1 MIVKLAIRNILHK
14 PLNFL
19 LGWLLLTV
27 SVGIISLLL
36 LVQDQIERQF
46 SNNIDG
52 IDMVL
57 GAKGS
62 PLQLILSAV
71 YHLDA
76 PTGNIKYADAEKW
89 MHHPFVEKAIPLAYG
104 DSYRG
109 YPVVGTTPDY
119 LDKYK
124 AVLQQGKLYDKDY
137 EVVVGD
143 GLAKLLSLKVGDQF
157 FGTHGDKE
165 GGEQH
170 KEHAYHVTGILKP
183 SEFITDKLII
193 GNIESVWKMH
203 EGHHHDGDAADEEE
217 EDEKDTAAHHTKNTN
232 DGAKIMGVKETTAHH
247 EAAGKEL
254 TAVLLKFRNPMAQI
268 QFPRMINTN
277 TNMMAAVPA
286 IEINRLF
293 SLLGVGIDTLQKM
306 GWGIMALS
314 ALSVFITLFNALKD
328 RKYELALMRT
338 MGGRRL
344 GLVTLVLVEALM
356 LCISGFVFGIVL
368 SRLALWFFSR
378 ATESNYHFS
387 LHEFGFVWQ
396 RDGYLLF
403 FTLLI
408 GGVAALIPAIK
419 AYRLNIS
426 KTLANG

>member
-1 MIVKLAIRNILHK
+1 MILKLAIKNIFHK

-36 LVQDQIERQF
+36 LVQNQIEQQF
-46 SNNIDG
+46 TNNIKG
-52 IDMVL
+52 VDMVL

-71 YHLDA
+71 YHIDA
-76 PTGNIKYADAEKW
+76 PTGNIKFAEAQTW
-89 MHHPFVEKAIPLAYG
+89 MNHPFVEKAIPLAYG

-109 YPVVGTTPDY
+109 YSVVGTTPDY
-119 LDKYK
+119 LEKYN
-124 AVLQQGKLYDKDY
+124 ATIEQGKVYSNDF
-137 EVVVGD
+137 EVVVGSD
-143 GLAKLLSLKVGDQF
+143 LAKLLRLKLGDSF
-157 FGTHGDKE
+157 FGTHGEKE

-183 SEFITDKLII
+183 SGSVVDKLII

-203 EGHHHDGDAADEEE
+203 EHHHDDEN
-217 EDEKDTAAHHTKNTN
+217 KNMTADTAAKADN
-232 DGAKIMGVKETTAHH
+232 DDEHEGSKEV
-247 EAAGKEL
+247 
-254 TAVLLKFRNPMAQI
+254 TAVLLKFRNPMAQV
-268 QFPRMINTN
+268 QFPRLINTN

-293 SLLGVGIDTLQKM
+293 SLLGVGIDTLEKM
-306 GWGIMALS
+306 GWGIMILS

-338 MGGRRL
+338 MGGSRL
-344 GLVTLVLVEALM
+344 KLVLLVLIESLL
-356 LCISGFVFGIVL
+356 LCISGFICGIIL
-368 SRLALWFFSR
+368 SRISLWFLSR
-378 ATESNYHFS
+378 SAESSYHFS
-387 LHEFGFVWQ
+387 LQKFGIEWPEE
-396 RDGYLLF
+396 GYLF
-403 FTLLI
+403 LI
-408 GGVAALIPAIK
+408 TILVGIVSALIPAIK
-419 AYRLNIS
+419 AYYLNIS